1 MSIINQEKKDQEKK
15 GTNLINLTGE
25 SLNGIDPAFYIKLW
39 KNSGRP
45 GALNILNH

>member
-1 MSIINQEKKDQEKK
+1 MSIINQEKKE
-15 GTNLINLTGE
+15 TNLINLAGE
-25 SLNGIDPAFYIKLW
+25 NSNGFVPAFYFKLW